1 MISPVIRYFLLL
13 VLALLAACAGPG
25 IQVAEALLPRT
36 EVRDFSLE
44 ARFSV
49 THERERHS
57 GRLSWRH
64 GAGVDA
70 LQIASPFGQVLADI
84 RIDNQQARLITSE
97 RQVFEAA
104 DVQQLTREVLGYPL
118 PIDRLSVW
126 VLARAG
132 KNARVQTDSLGRPQG
147 IQEDGWSITYEYDEE
162 AADALPTLMAVA
174 RAGGP
179 ELRLRIEEWRTP

>member
-1 MISPVIRYFLLL
+1 MIRHFLPL

-25 IQVAEALLPRT
+25 TQLVEAPILLPRAA
-36 EVRDFSLE
+36 VRDFSLE

-64 GAGVDA
+64 DAGVDA

-84 RIDNQQARLITSE
+84 RIDDQQARLITSD

-118 PIDRLSVW
+118 PIDRLSGW
-126 VLARAG
+126 VLGRAG
-132 KNARVQTDSLGRPQG
+132 KNARVQTDTLGRPQD
-147 IQEDGWSITYEYDEE
+147 IEDGDWSITYAYDGD
-162 AADALPTLMAVA
+162 AADALPGLMAVT